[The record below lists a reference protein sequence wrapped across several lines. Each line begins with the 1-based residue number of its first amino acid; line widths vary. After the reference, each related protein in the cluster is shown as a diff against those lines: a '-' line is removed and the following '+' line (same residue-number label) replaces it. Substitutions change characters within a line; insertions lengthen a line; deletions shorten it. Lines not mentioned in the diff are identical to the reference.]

1 MVKGLRHNTGI
12 KAFPLITAIICILT
26 LQYLDGQNTDYM
38 YYYRVCFKDKG
49 DVKLT
54 GYNPR
59 NLLSEKAIIRR
70 QKSGIPV
77 PDITDIPVSSEY
89 IDAIVSMGYTLH
101 CTSKWLNTALFKSRD
116 LMETGQLLALPF
128 VAEVKVVKRPGTKS
142 LYNDKLDYTMA
153 QTGPAYENQLSML
166 NGISVHNSGFKG
178 KGALI
183 AVLDGGFLNANNIKA
198 LNHLFNRTGI
208 VATRDIVAQSSFVY
222 GYHDHGTAVLSVLA
236 GEIPG
241 EIAGSAPEADFLLL
255 RTEDTMTEFPVEED
269 FWVRG
274 AEYADSAGA
283 DIISSSLGYFNFDDP
298 SMNYKFSDMNGGGT
312 FVTKAARIAV
322 SKGIIVVN
330 SAGNERNNEWLRI
343 IAPSDGEN
351 LIAVGAVT
359 GNRSISSFSSA
370 GPSADGRVKPDIVAQ
385 GVGVTVQ
392 VSENVTRANGTSFS
406 CPLISGMCA
415 CIIGAVR
422 DAKNTEVVEAL
433 HRASDRF
440 ASPDSLY
447 GYGIPD
453 IARAIQY
460 LQDLKTVRPE
470 NGAVVAPNPFSDM
483 FKVTFKDPPQ
493 MLKIEL
499 FSITGQKIASE
510 SFKEYISRVY
520 EMNGTG
526 NYPDGL
532 YILRLTTENG
542 IFSRKIIKA
551 GNP

>member
-1 MVKGLRHNTGI
+1 MVKIPRHKTGI
-12 KAFPLITAIICILT
+12 KALPLITAIFTLLT
-26 LQYLDGQNTDYM
+26 LQFLDGQSTGYM

-49 DVKLT
+49 NVRLT
-54 GYNPR
+54 DYDPR
-59 NLLSEKAIIRR
+59 DLLSEKAIIRR
-70 QKSGIPV
+70 QKAGIPV
-77 PDITDIPVSSEY
+77 PDITDIPVSGEY
-89 IDAIVSMGYTLH
+89 INAIVARGYTLH
-101 CTSKWLNTALFKSRD
+101 CTSRWLNSAVFKSQD
-116 LMETGQLLALPF
+116 LIDPGQILALPF
-128 VAEVKVVKRPGTKS
+128 VAEAKIVKLPGAKS
-142 LYNDKLDYTMA
+142 LYHDKLSFNMV
-153 QTGPAYENQLSML
+153 QTGSAYENQLSML

-183 AVLDGGFLNANNIKA
+183 AVLDGGFLNADNVTSLK
-198 LNHLFNRTGI
+198 HLFNRTGI
-208 VATRDIVAQSSFVY
+208 VATRDIVARSSFVY

-241 EIAGSAPEADFLLL
+241 EIAGSAPEADFMLL

-269 FWVRG
+269 FWAAG

-312 FVTKAARIAV
+312 FVTKAARMAV
-322 SKGIIVVN
+322 AKGIIVVN

-343 IAPSDGEN
+343 IAPSDGEKV
-351 LIAVGAVT
+351 IAVGAVT
-359 GNRSISSFSSA
+359 GEGIISSFSSA

-392 VSENVTRANGTSFS
+392 VSGNVTRANGTSFS

-422 DAKNTEVVEAL
+422 DAKNTEIVEAL
-433 HRASDRF
+433 HHASDRF
-440 ASPDSLY
+440 ESPDSLY

-460 LQDLKTVRPE
+460 LQDLKTVRPD
-470 NGAVVAPNPFSDM
+470 NGAVVAPNPFSDR
-483 FKVTFKDPPQ
+483 FKVIFKDPPQ
-493 MLKIEL
+493 MLKVEL

-526 NYPDGL
+526 RYPDGL
-532 YILRLTTENG
+532 YILRLTTESG